1 MSRQTNFY
9 AAPAD
14 TERIHQWLLS
24 EFPGLSL
31 VSQRRGPRE
40 HTVPIDAS
48 TKGAFWHYPV
58 SCLIPRW
65 ARPLIQVEDLGD
77 RFPGEFM
84 VTAQN
89 SPVIE
94 YHPCHWDETAAI
106 VTRSRFYWA
115 YAGEVPAEAKRQLD
129 KLFRWVQRNTVTAEK
144 MSFRFFPVAAASAR
158 YVRQD
163 VTGSLRPNPLFQTP
177 EQKLASQ

>member
-1 MSRQTNFY
+1 MSRQTSFY

-14 TERIHQWLLS
+14 TEQIHQWLLS

-48 TKGAFWHYPV
+48 APGAFWRYPV
-58 SCLIPRW
+58 SCLVPMW
-65 ARPLIQVEDLGD
+65 ARPLIQVEDLND
-77 RFPGEFM
+77 RFPGEFN
-84 VTAQN
+84 VSAQN

-94 YHPCHWDETAAI
+94 YHPCHWEETTST

-115 YAGEVPAEAKRQLD
+115 YSGDLPVEATRQIN
-129 KLFRWVQRNTVTAEK
+129 KLFRWVQRNTVAVEGP
-144 MSFRFFPVAAASAR
+144 FWRFFPVAARTAR
-158 YVRQD
+158 FARQEL
-163 VTGSLRPNPLFQTP
+163 TWKSEANPLLQ
-177 EQKLASQ
+177 Q